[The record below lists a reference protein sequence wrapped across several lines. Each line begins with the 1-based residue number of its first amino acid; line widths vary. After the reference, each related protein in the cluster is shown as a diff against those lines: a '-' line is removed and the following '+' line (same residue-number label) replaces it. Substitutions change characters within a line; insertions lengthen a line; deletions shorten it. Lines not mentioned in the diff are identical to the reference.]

1 MAMELRSRG
10 ACGSP
15 SCTHYVGSGVH
26 GVLQELEEFRKKS

>member
-10 ACGSP
+10 ACSP
-15 SCTHYVGSGVH
+15 SCTHSVGSGVH